1 MTGAGV
7 NAISTL
13 IVVAMLAGCSTP
25 VAKPE
30 TGEPRNAA
38 ENRARIHTEL
48 GTAYYGVGQMP
59 VAIQEL
65 KEAISADPQY
75 APAHSQLGL
84 VYMTLK
90 EDALAQQSFERALK
104 IDAND
109 SPTNNNYGMFLCQR
123 KHEKKAMKYFA
134 TALKNPLYATP
145 ENAYTNAGVCLR
157 LLGDD
162 VKAAESLRKALALQP
177 NQPQALYQLAD
188 IEFTRN
194 QLTAARAL
202 LNRHMQVATP
212 SADALWLGA
221 RIEQR
226 LGDRTALASYGAQL
240 NNRYPDTPQTKSF
253 NEGRFQ

>member
-1 MTGAGV
+1 MSGAGL
-7 NAISTL
+7 NGISIL
-13 IVVAMLAGCSTP
+13 IVVAMLAGCSTQA
-25 VAKPE
+25 AKSE

-48 GTAYYGVGQMP
+48 GAAYYGVGQMA

-65 KEAISADPQY
+65 KEAISADPNY
-75 APAHSQLGL
+75 SPAHSQLGL

-104 IDAND
+104 IDPND
-109 SPTNNNYGMFLCQR
+109 SSTNNNYGMFLCQR
-123 KHEKKAMKYFA
+123 KREKEAMKYFEM
-134 TALKNPLYATP
+134 ALKNPLYTTP
-145 ENAYTNAGVCLR
+145 ENAYANAGVCSR
-157 LLGDD
+157 LMGDD
-162 VKAAESLRKALALQP
+162 VKAEEWLRKALALQP

-194 QLTAARAL
+194 QLTSARAL
-202 LNRHMQVATP
+202 LNRHMQVAVP
-212 SADALWLGA
+212 SADALWLGV

-226 LGDRTALASYGAQL
+226 LGNRTALASYGAQL
-240 NNRYPDTPQTKSF
+240 NNRYPDAPQTKSF